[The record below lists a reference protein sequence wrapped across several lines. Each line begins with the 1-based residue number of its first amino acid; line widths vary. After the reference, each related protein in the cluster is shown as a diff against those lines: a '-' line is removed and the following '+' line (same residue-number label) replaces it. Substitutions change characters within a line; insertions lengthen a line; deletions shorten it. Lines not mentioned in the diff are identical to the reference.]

1 MNYNSVKLDQTQELV
16 GAGEPFE
23 VVFVSSDKSA
33 EELMAYMKV
42 IIGHGPKVRVY
53 REKFNIGFFGQTFEG
68 SSYTCKENRKKFWAK
83 MSMLNFSWWLSG
95 GPLGRIFT

>member
-1 MNYNSVKLDQTQELV
+1 MNFNSVKLDQTQELV

-42 IIGHGPKVRVY
+42 IIG
-53 REKFNIGFFGQTFEG
+53 
-68 SSYTCKENRKKFWAK
+68 
-83 MSMLNFSWWLSG
+83 
-95 GPLGRIFT
+95 PLHPHNVASIW